1 MISCGESSHHQESG
15 WRQAPP
21 AGALAGGR
29 PRAATKGLRVTLM
42 APPPYDE
49 PVRSRRE
56 CRQVIRVFLGSLGIG
71 FAIMGIATWAVDSG
85 RFSDSNFQAKAPAP
99 SIATT
104 GARGHSAEASATDDS
119 PSVRIEA
126 VEDRNLDDNV
136 PAVLASASSS
146 NDAASAAASKP
157 AERVSDA
164 ASVQPVRSS
173 TAQTTGIPVPGH
185 PSRTAIYDIAAHTV
199 YLPNGQTLEAHS
211 GLGTKRDN
219 PRYVKVKN
227 QGPTPPNIYELALR
241 EKLFHKVQAI
251 RLIPVGDGKM
261 FGRDGILAHSYML
274 GANGQS
280 NGCVS
285 FKDYPAFLRA
295 YLKGEID
302 RLVVV
307 SRISNATWHTASAV
321 LGPQLLDTN

>member
-1 MISCGESSHHQESG
+1 M
-15 WRQAPP
+15 
-21 AGALAGGR
+21 
-29 PRAATKGLRVTLM
+29 
-42 APPPYDE
+42 
-49 PVRSRRE
+49 
-56 CRQVIRVFLGSLGIG
+56 
-71 FAIMGIATWAVDSG
+71 
-85 RFSDSNFQAKAPAP
+85 
-99 SIATT
+99 
-104 GARGHSAEASATDDS
+104 
-119 PSVRIEA
+119 
-126 VEDRNLDDNV
+126 
-136 PAVLASASSS
+136 
-146 NDAASAAASKP
+146 
-157 AERVSDA
+157 
-164 ASVQPVRSS
+164 
-173 TAQTTGIPVPGH
+173 
-185 PSRTAIYDIAAHTV
+185 
-199 YLPNGQTLEAHS
+199 
-211 GLGTKRDN
+211 GTKRDN